1 MAVNYTAAVEVTG
14 EGRNG
19 GTARS
24 TDGLL
29 VH

>member
-1 MAVNYTAAVEVTG
+1 MAVNYTAAVEVT